1 MNVNGLKVV
10 AQNVGKTISKNSPTI
25 LTGLAVA
32 GFVSTVIFAVK
43 ATPKALEILDQEKIM
58 RRDYDNGREITKIDI
73 VKLTWKTYLPTFLMG
88 ATSIGCMICANHI
101 NLRRNAMITS
111 LYALSET
118 TLKEYQEK
126 VVETIG
132 ENKERKIRD
141 EIKGDKI
148 KNNPPKEGSIILTG
162 KGDTLCYDVLSGRYF
177 KSDIE
182 TIRKIENETNKRLL
196 SNMWVSLNEVYSDL
210 GLPSIELGRDIG
222 WDVDKMLEFNF
233 TSKLTEDGRPCLVID
248 YMVGPRMS
256 Y

>member
-1 MNVNGLKVV
+1 MNVNSLKIVT
-10 AQNVGKTISKNSPTI
+10 QNVGKAINKNSPTI

-32 GFVSTVIFAVK
+32 GFVTTVIFAVK
-43 ATPKALEILDQEKIM
+43 ATPKALEILEQERIM
-58 RRDYDNGREITKIDI
+58 RRDYDGGKEITKRDVIS
-73 VKLTWKTYLPTFLMG
+73 LTWKTYLPTFLMG
-88 ATSIGCMICANHI
+88 ATSISCIIFANHI
-101 NLRRNAMITS
+101 NLRRNAVLSS
-111 LYALSET
+111 LYAISET
-118 TLKEYQEK
+118 TLKEYQNK
-126 VVETIG
+126 VIETIG

-148 KNNPPKEGSIILTG
+148 KNNPPDSNPIIITG

-182 TIRKIENETNKRLL
+182 DIRKVENETNKKLL

-210 GLPSIELGRDIG
+210 GLDQIDLGRDIG

-248 YMVGPRMS
+248 YMVGPRIS